1 MREFVLDIEADHLL
15 QKATKAWI
23 IGWLDRETNEVKY
36 WLDGDLGWK
45 EELDKAQHII
55 MHNGASY
62 DLPLLEK
69 LFGWRPGSHVRIT
82 DTFINSLVLDYNKFL
97 GGKHGLA
104 SWGQLLNCPKGEFS
118 DFSKY
123 SEEMLSYWK
132 QDLKLTNLVYEYQL
146 PTYIRALDRNERI
159 ATYLRAEN
167 AIARWC
173 SNAELY
179 GWDFDLYGA
188 LELLVRLEREMQVIR
203 DKLLPRLG
211 TKTVAPD
218 KKLGVVPER
227 RPRFLKNGAYDVHT
241 AKWFNINV
249 WSGYEEEDRLVDGP
263 YCRVE
268 FVDLDINSVAD
279 VKIFLFRNGWE
290 PDEWNYKED
299 PDNPRKKIQASPK
312 ITESSLEFLGGDGKL
327 YCDFLTMGS
336 RLGVLKGLIK
346 SCDYDRR
353 VHGTCFT
360 IGTPSM
366 RATHRIIVNMPTV
379 GAVYGAEMRAL
390 FRVPKGWKMI
400 GADSSGNQARG
411 LAHYLKSPEY
421 IHTLLHG
428 DVHTMNAELLDAVLK
443 EMKISWDKHLISTG
457 VKDDPKELA
466 KAKRAAAKRILYA
479 FLFGASGGKMWSYIF
494 GIQDKVKGNKLKL
507 GFTKAVP
514 GFKALIDKLENI
526 YGKTKQFGD
535 GYIPGP
541 AGNRIYCDSFHK
553 LLVYLLQATEKATC
567 GAACLLLSKMLDRE
581 KIPYQPLIFMHDELD
596 YMVPEQYAERAAEL
610 GRIAFKEGPKLF
622 GITIMDGE
630 AKIGHDWKECH

>member
-1 MREFVLDIEADHLL
+1 MEVVLDLEANELL
-15 QKATKAWI
+15 QLATKTWI
-23 IGWLDRETNEVKY
+23 VGWHNLTTDEVVY
-36 WLDGDLGWK
+36 WLDGDMGWV
-45 EELDKAQHII
+45 EELNKVTHII
-55 MHNGASY
+55 GHNIAGY
-62 DLPLLEK
+62 DLPLLKK
-69 LFGWRPGSHVRIT
+69 LFGWEPGPHVRIT
-82 DTFINSLVLDYNKFL
+82 DTFIYSMVLDYNRFADRR
-97 GGKHGLA
+97 HGLA
-104 SWGQLLNCPKGEFS
+104 AWGRYLNCPKGEFS

-123 SEEMLSYWK
+123 SEEMLVYWK
-132 QDLKLTNLVYEYQL
+132 QDLKLTKLVYEHIL
-146 PTYIRALDRNERI
+146 PVYVKALDRNERI
-159 ATYLRAEN
+159 ATYIRAEN
-167 AIARWC
+167 SIATWC
-173 SNAELY
+173 AEAELH

-188 LELLVRLEREMQVIR
+188 LKLLVRIEGEMQAIR
-203 DKLLPRLG
+203 NKLLPRLG
-211 TKTVAPD
+211 TKTVATD

-227 RPRFLKNGAYDVHT
+227 TPKILKDGRYDHHT
-241 AKWFNINV
+241 AKWFEINP
-249 WSGYEEEDRLVDGP
+249 WSATEDDDRPIEGP

-268 FVDLDINSVAD
+268 FVDLDINSVSD
-279 VKIFLFRNGWE
+279 VKTFLYRNGWE

-299 PDNPRKKIQASPK
+299 PDNPRRKIQASPK

-336 RLGVLKGLIK
+336 RLGILKGLIK
-346 SCDYDRR
+346 HCDYSRR
-353 VHGTCFT
+353 VHGNCFPL
-360 IGTPSM
+360 GTPSM
-366 RATHRIIVNMPTV
+366 RATHRIIVNLPTI

-390 FRVPKGWKMI
+390 FKVPKGWKMV

-421 IHTLLHG
+421 IHILLHG
-428 DVHTMNAELLDAVLK
+428 DVHTMNAELLDQVLK
-443 EMKISWDKHLISTG
+443 DMGISWNAYLIG
-457 VKDDPKELA
+457 QGIEDDPKELA
-466 KAKRAAAKRILYA
+466 KAKRGAAKRILYA

-494 GIQDKVKGNKLKL
+494 GIQDKVKGAKLKA

-567 GAACLLLSKMLDRE
+567 GAACLILSKWLKKE

-596 YMVPEQYAERAAEL
+596 FMVPEEYAERAAEL
-610 GRIAFKEGPKLF
+610 GKRAFQEGPKLF

-630 AKIGHDWKECH
+630 AKIGMNWKECH